1 MRGFM
6 SFNMRADNPV
16 IRAQRAGST
25 KQDPAYTVAITIF
38 ALCLAGAIVL
48 ADDQWPRFRG
58 EDGGVAADHPSLPDV
73 WGPSQNIIWKVD
85 VPGRSWSSPIVW
97 GDHVFVTTAIN
108 TSETETLLPVSAY
121 VSRSN
126 GGTMTFMDIAKPS
139 ASHRWVV
146 CDFDLK
152 TGRIRWERV
161 VHTGV
166 PAKSRHVKNSYASET
181 PVTDGERVYAYF
193 GDVGL
198 FVFDMNGKPV
208 WSKPMDAF
216 DTLTGFGHAQS
227 PVVDDRHVY
236 IVNDN
241 EEHSY
246 MAAFNKR
253 SGDQVWRVDRKE
265 TSNWSTPLV
274 WKNERRTEIVTAA
287 TGAVR
292 SYGSDGTLLWQLT
305 GMSTFAVPSPLA
317 ANGLLYVMSGYSA
330 SALRPAYAI
339 RPGAAGDISLKSNET
354 SNDYIAWSDSTL
366 GTFHP
371 SPLVYRGCY
380 YILHDRGFLTCNDPA
395 TGKPIYPRQRINT
408 ADTAT
413 FTASPWAYNGKVFA
427 LSEDG
432 DTYVFQAGPEF
443 KVVGKNSLNEM
454 SLATPAVAGGSL
466 IIRTASKLYRI
477 SKSK

>member
-1 MRGFM
+1 MTSRF
-6 SFNMRADNPV
+6 F
-16 IRAQRAGST
+16 ST
-25 KQDPAYTVAITIF
+25 CIVVLSIVTIAH
-38 ALCLAGAIVL
+38 ALVS
-48 ADDQWPRFRG
+48 ADDNWPRFRG
-58 EDGGVAADHPSLPDV
+58 ADGGVAADHPSLPDV
-73 WGPSQNIIWKVD
+73 WGPSQNIVWKVD

-108 TSETETLLPVSAY
+108 TVEEDKLLAASAY

-126 GGTMTFMDIAKPS
+126 GGTMTFRDTAKPS

-146 CDFDLK
+146 YDFDLK

-166 PAKSRHVKNSYASET
+166 PAKSRHLKNSYASET

-216 DTLTGFGHAQS
+216 EMQTGFGHAQS
-227 PVVDDRHVY
+227 PVVDDKHVY

-246 MAAFNKR
+246 IAAYDKR
-253 SGDQVWRVDRKE
+253 TGNQAWRVDRKE

-287 TGAVR
+287 TGGVR

-317 ANGLLYVMSGYSA
+317 ANGLLYVMSGYPA
-330 SALRPAYAI
+330 SPLRPAYAI
-339 RPGAAGDISLKSNET
+339 RPGASGDISLRANET
-354 SNDYIAWSDSTL
+354 SNDFVMWSDATL

-380 YILHDRGFLTCNDPA
+380 YILHDRGFLTCNDA
-395 TGKPIYPRQRINT
+395 LTGKVVYPLQRINT
-408 ADTAT
+408 TDTAT

-432 DTYVFQAGPEF
+432 DTYVIQAGPEF
-443 KVVGKNSLNEM
+443 RVLGKNSLNEM

-466 IIRTASKLYRI
+466 ILRTASKLYRI
-477 SKSK
+477 GRLSDSSPAPHPPQ

>member
-1 MRGFM
+1 MEA
-6 SFNMRADNPV
+6 RAAIATLV
-16 IRAQRAGST
+16 CALWLTGAV
-25 KQDPAYTVAITIF
+25 VA
-38 ALCLAGAIVL
+38 
-48 ADDQWPRFRG
+48 ADDHWPRFRG
-58 EDGGVAADHPSLPDV
+58 ADGGVAADHPLLPDV

-108 TSETETLLPVSAY
+108 TAETEKLLPVSSY

-139 ASHRWVV
+139 AAHRWVV
-146 CDFDLK
+146 YDFDLK
-152 TGRIRWERV
+152 DGRIRWERV

-166 PAKSRHVKNSYASET
+166 PAKSRHLKNSYASET

-208 WSKPMDAF
+208 WSKPTDAF
-216 DTLTGFGHAQS
+216 EMQTGFGHAQS

-246 MAAFNKR
+246 IAAFDKR
-253 SGDQVWRVDRKE
+253 TGNQVWRVDRKE

-287 TGAVR
+287 TGGVR
-292 SYGSDGTLLWQLT
+292 SYALDGTLLWQLT
-305 GMSTFAVPSPLA
+305 PMSTFAVPSPLA
-317 ANGLLYVMSGYSA
+317 ANGLLYVMSGYTA

-339 RPGAAGDISLKSNET
+339 RPGATGDISLKPNET
-354 SNDYIAWSDSTL
+354 SNDYIVWSDSTL

-371 SPLVYRGCY
+371 SALVYRGCY

-408 ADTAT
+408 TDTAT

-432 DTYVFQAGPEF
+432 DTYVFQAGPDF
-443 KVVGKNSLNEM
+443 KVLGKNSLNQM

-477 SKSK
+477 SKAN